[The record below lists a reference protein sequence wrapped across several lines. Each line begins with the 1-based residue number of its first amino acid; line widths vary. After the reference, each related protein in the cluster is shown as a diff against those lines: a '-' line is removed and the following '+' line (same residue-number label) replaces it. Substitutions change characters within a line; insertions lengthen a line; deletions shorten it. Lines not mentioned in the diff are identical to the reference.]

1 MDPGKF
7 NALQHS
13 ATAREHLQE
22 RPIFHGKTHDFPFN
36 RPISTRSRHVEE
48 VHRLRTAAGLPQ
60 DDRRGLG
67 EACVLL
73 LRRLDD
79 ESGHPFRWLA
89 V

>member
-1 MDPGKF
+1 MHCNCKGTFTGTPYISWENPWF
-7 NALQHS
+7 L
-13 ATAREHLQE
+13 
-22 RPIFHGKTHDFPFN
+22 IDFPLN

-60 DDRRGLG
+60 DDGRGLG

-79 ESGHPFRWLA
+79 ETGHPFRWLA